1 MSELP
6 PIDIDPDAFFRSHC
20 NLPALPKIVT
30 QIQEII
36 DSDSMHV
43 ADSAALISGDPA
55 LVAQILKVVNSA
67 YYSLPKEIAD
77 VKFAIAYLGLNDV
90 YRIVLTLS
98 AVNTL
103 DIGAEKELHEFWTH
117 SFFSA
122 LCAKYLAKKHSPHLP
137 QEELWSAAILHD
149 IGKLA
154 YLKFFPEHYKALKK
168 FCKDQ
173 GCVFSNAEEHF
184 SFPSSAYL
192 GSLLCEHWRL
202 PRKIKEACSSHGLE
216 DLRSIDINDTSK
228 HFSLIICLA
237 NLLAV
242 LSYDKLNTESKEE
255 LSEAI
260 TTSLACSEK
269 EFLIIMGDIYELR
282 AEVDKLV

>member
-6 PIDIDPDAFFRSHC
+6 PIDIDPDTFFREHSS
-20 NLPALPKIVT
+20 LPALPKLVT
-30 QIQEII
+30 QIQEIMH
-36 DSDSMHV
+36 SDNMHI
-43 ADSAALISGDPA
+43 ADTAELISGDPA

-103 DIGAEKELHEFWTH
+103 DIGAEKELHEFWAH

-122 LCAKYLAKKHSPHLP
+122 LSAKYLAKKYSPHLA

-149 IGKLA
+149 IGKLV
-154 YLKFFPEHYKALKK
+154 YLKFFPKHYKALKK
-168 FCKDQ
+168 YSKDQ
-173 GCVFSNAEEHF
+173 GCLFSKAEEHF
-184 SFPSSAYL
+184 SFPPSAYL
-192 GSLLCEHWRL
+192 GSLLCKHWQL
-202 PRKIKEACSSHGLE
+202 PSKIKSACSSHGLE
-216 DLRSIDINDTSK
+216 DLRSIDIDDTSK
-228 HFSLIICLA
+228 EFIRFICLS

-242 LSYDKLNTESKEE
+242 LSYDKLSTESKKE
-255 LSEAI
+255 LRETIMA
-260 TTSLACSEK
+260 SLECSEK
-269 EFLIIMGDIYELR
+269 EFLIIMGDIYELKSD
-282 AEVDKLV
+282 VDKLA

>member
-6 PIDIDPDAFFRSHC
+6 PIDIDPDTFFRGHSS
-20 NLPALPKIVT
+20 LPALPKLVT
-30 QIQEII
+30 QIQEIMH
-36 DSDSMHV
+36 SDNMHI
-43 ADSAALISGDPA
+43 ADTAALISGDPA

-103 DIGAEKELHEFWTH
+103 DIRAEKELHEFWAH

-122 LCAKYLAKKHSPHLP
+122 LCAKYLAKKYSPHLA

-149 IGKLA
+149 IGKLV
-154 YLKFFPEHYKALKK
+154 YLKFFPEHFKALKK
-168 FCKDQ
+168 YHKDQ

-184 SFPSSAYL
+184 SFPSSAYF

-202 PRKIKEACSSHGLE
+202 PIKIKEACRAHGLG
-216 DLRSIDINDTSK
+216 DLRSIDIDDTSM
-228 HFSLIICLA
+228 HFSRIICLA
-237 NLLAV
+237 NLLAI
-242 LSYDKLNTESKEE
+242 LSYDKLTTESKEE
-255 LSEAI
+255 ISEAI
-260 TTSLACSEK
+260 MTSLECSEK
-269 EFLIIMGDIYELR
+269 DFLIIMGDIYELR
-282 AEVDKLV
+282 GEVEKLA

>member
-1 MSELP
+1 MPELP
-6 PIDIDPDAFFRSHC
+6 PIDIDPNSFFRGHTS
-20 NLPALPKIVT
+20 LPALPKLIT
-30 QIQEII
+30 QIQEIMH
-36 DSDSMHV
+36 SDNMHIGDT
-43 ADSAALISGDPA
+43 AEIISGDPA

-103 DIGAEKELHEFWTH
+103 DIRAEKELHEFWAH
-117 SFFSA
+117 SYLSA
-122 LCAKYLAKKHSPHLP
+122 LCAKYLAKKYSPHLE

-149 IGKLA
+149 IGKLV

-168 FCKDQ
+168 YRKDQ

-202 PRKIKEACSSHGLE
+202 PGKIKEACRSHGLE
-216 DLRSIDINDTSK
+216 DLRAIDINQTSL
-228 HFSLIICLA
+228 HFTRIICLA
-237 NLLAV
+237 NLFAIF
-242 LSYDKLNTESKEE
+242 SYDELNTESKEE
-255 LSEAI
+255 LSA
-260 TTSLACSEK
+260 TLMTSLECSEK
-269 EFLIIMGDIYELR
+269 EFLIIMGDIYELKG
-282 AEVDKLV
+282 EVNKLA

>member
-1 MSELP
+1 LAELP
-6 PIDIDPDAFFRSHC
+6 PIDIDPDAFFRGHTS
-20 NLPALPKIVT
+20 LPALPELLT
-30 QIQEII
+30 QIQEIMH
-36 DSDSMHV
+36 SDNMHI
-43 ADSAALISGDPA
+43 ADTATLISGEPA

-90 YRIVLTLS
+90 YRIALTLS
-98 AVNTL
+98 AINTL
-103 DIGAEKELHEFWTH
+103 DIRAARELHEFWEH

-122 LCAKYLAKKHSPHLP
+122 LCAKYLAKRYSPHLA

-149 IGKLA
+149 IGKLV

-168 FCKDQ
+168 YSKDQ

-202 PRKIKEACSSHGLE
+202 PSKIKEACLSHGLE
-216 DLRSIDINDTSK
+216 DLRSIDIDDISK
-228 HFSLIICLA
+228 QFGRIICLA
-237 NLLAV
+237 NIFAI
-242 LSYDKLNTESKEE
+242 LSYDRLNSESKEE

-260 TTSLACSEK
+260 MSSLECSEK
-269 EFLIIMGDIYELR
+269 EFLVIMGDIYELKG
-282 AEVDKLV
+282 EVEKIA